1 MKLLTT
7 ALRFGIVIAAVA
19 LLSASSARAQEFAT
33 SLQLGGNTYTLESFS
48 WGPAA
53 GSTGQGVSNELTF
66 TLSANVAGGLDF
78 MNQAAAKQTFA
89 TADLQEQ
96 FTFGAPTPTTVV
108 DIQMSDLRIK
118 AVRVSA
124 DNNASVNPGA
134 PRETVT
140 LVFDSVVYTFQ
151 PYLPNGQKNGP
162 PVSFSA
168 QFKK

>member
-1 MKLLTT
+1 MKFV
-7 ALRFGIVIAAVA
+7 AAIARVGIVIAAVA
-19 LLSASSARAQEFAT
+19 LLSASSARAQEFNIT
-33 SLQLGGNTYTLESFS
+33 IQLGGNTYAIESFS

-66 TLSANVAGGLDF
+66 TLSPNFAGGLDF

-96 FTFGAPTPTTVV
+96 FAFGAPTPTTVV
-108 DIQMSDLRIK
+108 DIQMTDLRIK

-124 DNNASVNPGA
+124 DNNDPTHPGV

-140 LVFDSVVYTFQ
+140 LKFDSVLYTFQ

-162 PVSFSA
+162 PTSFSA
-168 QFKK
+168 QFRK